1 MTDTLT
7 VQGRAP
13 RTRPGK
19 NPAAPKIVRSTG
31 SAR

>member
-7 VQGRAP
+7 LQGRAP
-13 RTRPGK
+13 RMRSGK
-19 NPAAPKIVRSTG
+19 SPAAPKIVRSIR